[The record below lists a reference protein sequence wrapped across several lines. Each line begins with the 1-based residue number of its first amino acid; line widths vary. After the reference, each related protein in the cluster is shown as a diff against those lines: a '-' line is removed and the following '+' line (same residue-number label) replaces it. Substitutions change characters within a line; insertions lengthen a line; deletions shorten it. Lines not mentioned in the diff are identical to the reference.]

1 MTNYN
6 LEEAEL
12 IKVQMILSAILIL
25 TTFVS
30 ISLSYNSWL
39 ILNNEEPIYNDKET
53 EDILLFNRF
62 IMFVLA
68 LIFIYI
74 NIRDKNVKEECGL
87 DDEFSDLQILA
98 SAFSLVAAAIVLYV
112 GACSSSN
119 IISEENPTI

>member
-25 TTFVS
+25 TTIVS

-39 ILNNEEPIYNDKET
+39 TLNNEQPIYSDKEA

-74 NIRDKNVKEECGL
+74 IFGIKM
-87 DDEFSDLQILA
+87 
-98 SAFSLVAAAIVLYV
+98 
-112 GACSSSN
+112 
-119 IISEENPTI
+119 